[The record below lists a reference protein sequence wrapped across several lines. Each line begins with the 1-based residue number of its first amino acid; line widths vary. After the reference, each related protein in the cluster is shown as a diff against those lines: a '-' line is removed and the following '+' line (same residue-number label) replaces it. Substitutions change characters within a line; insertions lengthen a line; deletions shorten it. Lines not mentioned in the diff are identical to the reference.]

1 MIRVTGFY
9 RWQEGAS
16 FDHEYYHKQHM
27 ELTRE
32 QLAPFGLL
40 RLESDTFL
48 NGKPIVVGEIIA
60 ASYAYFESVEK
71 AQAAMA
77 AAGPA
82 LLRDVPTYTTLKP
95 ELRLSVVTTHV

>member
-1 MIRVTGFY
+1 MIRVTSFY

-16 FDHEYYHKQHM
+16 FNHEYYNKHHM
-27 ELTRE
+27 ELARE

-48 NGKPIVVGEIIA
+48 NGKSVAVGEIIA
-60 ASYAYFESVEK
+60 AGYAYFESVEK

-77 AAGPA
+77 AAGSA

-95 ELRLSVVTTHV
+95 EVRLSVVITHG